1 MKLAH
6 VIYEDLKEAC
16 KSLVLT
22 SDLHL
27 LYLAT
32 PPDLSVSEYVQ
43 PNWMVYFEK
52 VRMCH
57 KSGHGMM
64 GGAMTWKLVAKIF
77 SVFSM
82 FVAI

>member
-1 MKLAH
+1 MLCGVTGSLPVKLARA
-6 VIYEDLKEAC
+6 IYEDLGKAC

-32 PPDLSVSEYVQ
+32 PPDLGSSEHMQ

-52 VRMCH
+52 VWFAW
-57 KSGHGMM
+57 
-64 GGAMTWKLVAKIF
+64 GGPLKKI
-77 SVFSM
+77 M
-82 FVAI
+82 KCNY